1 MYGIDDGMDGMKMR
15 ALEVRDL
22 SVRYGNVTVL
32 EGISMDVEQGDLLG
46 ILGPNGAGKTTLF
59 NSILMLQ
66 EHEGTVGI
74 FGYTNSARRSML
86 PFIGYLPQRFSI
98 DQNFPAT
105 VDDLISTGLVSLK
118 YMQRSAHLLERNGYR
133 WDYDPGMSNRERMD
147 EALRMVGLEHA
158 RRKRLGML
166 SGGELQRA
174 LIAKILVSRPLML
187 ILDEP
192 FTALDQDAQA
202 RLLNILK
209 VLNEEMGVTIIVAA
223 HDLMLLMKLA
233 KSIACIDRRLF
244 FHGSKD
250 ECIATDLMKVYS
262 EHAMHMHMREHAD
275 MNVNMRMSRRMDVDV
290 DAGADRVGRYE
301 GSKEGRKA

>member
-1 MYGIDDGMDGMKMR
+1 VPI
-15 ALEVRDL
+15 LSIRDL
-22 SVRYGNVTVL
+22 SVRYGSTTIL
-32 EGISMDVEQGDLLG
+32 ESINMDVEQGDMLG

-66 EHEGTVGI
+66 EHEGMVSI
-74 FGYTNSARRSML
+74 FGHSNGARRYVL

-105 VDDLISTGLVSLK
+105 VEDLISTGLISIR
-118 YMQRSAHLLERNGYR
+118 YMQKNAHLLERNGYR
-133 WDYDPGMSNRERMD
+133 WDYNPRLSNRERID
-147 EALRMVGLEHA
+147 EVLRMVGLEYA
-158 RRKRLGML
+158 RRKRIGML

-192 FTALDQDAQA
+192 FTALDQDAQI
-202 RLLNILK
+202 RLFNILK
-209 VLNEEMGVTIIVAA
+209 ALNEEMGVTIILAA

-233 KSIACIDRRLF
+233 KHIACIDRRIF

-250 ECIATDLMKVYS
+250 ECIATDLMRLYS
-262 EHAMHMHMREHAD
+262 EHAMHMHMREHAE
-275 MNVNMRMSRRMDVDV
+275 MGTAGHLGSSR
-290 DAGADRVGRYE
+290 G
-301 GSKEGRKA
+301 